1 MTKKQ
6 CGWLLCAG
14 PLIGLVTLPMA
25 LTAATFPLPIPTR
38 PTSFPLN
45 RASALGRPVLW
56 GSQTAV
62 PANAS
67 NLVEIAA
74 GENHTIGLRPDGLVV
89 VWGNNTFGEMN
100 VPPSLS
106 NVVSVAAGGRHC
118 AALTADGKVVAWGF
132 NDNGQSVVPA
142 GLSNVVAIAAGYQQ
156 TLALRQ
162 DGSLSVWGIQKTVPA
177 NLTNVVAI
185 AAGLSYSLALRDDGT
200 VTAWGSQ
207 TVVPAGLGGVV
218 ALAAG
223 YGHVVALRQD
233 GNLFSWGNNDGGQ
246 TNVPP
251 GALNEV
257 AVAAGEFHT
266 LALKQD
272 GTVLAWGNNSK
283 GQTNVPAG
291 LSSAVAIA
299 AGRSHSAALERIGP
313 PVASITPA
321 NPAAPVGTTAT
332 LTAAVGG
339 IGPIEY
345 QWFFEE
351 QPISFA
357 TNRILILPNVGLADA
372 GGYRVAVW
380 GVTGSSTSAVVT
392 LAVGFAPTVAESPVS
407 QLSFPGFPVAL
418 SVRAG
423 GTGPFT
429 FQWRKNA
436 SPLPAATGSNLLF
449 GAVQSSDQGPYD
461 VVVGSRFGAV
471 TSSVAQLTLLSFD
484 SVLDVAGLTWRMNGN
499 APWVPQT
506 LTTYD
511 GVSAARSGPI
521 GDSQHSALE
530 ATVIGPANVSFW
542 WRVSCEKDY
551 DFLRFRIDETEFTNL
566 TGKTDWQPVQFHLGP
581 GSHLLQWDYLK
592 DGSDWA
598 GLDAA
603 FLDRVVAVLAPTV
616 VVNPVDQS
624 VVAGTSLRLSAT
636 VVSGTPPFQ
645 YQWFFGGVPLD
656 GATGPVLDLGAVDL
670 PDTGDYTVRVS
681 NPAGEATS
689 TNAHLEVLRDPIISS
704 SPQHRTLQAGDTAV
718 FSVAATGAILPV
730 ETRRPADSRR
740 HQRHPDPDQRSTRSG
755 PASTPCRSSAPWPA
769 SKAQG
774 RFWP

>member
-313 PVASITPA
+313 PRRVHHPGQPGGAGRHYRHPHRRRGWDRPHRIPVVLRGAADLLCHQPDPDPPQRRPGRCRRLPGRRLGCDRFLDQRGGDARCRLRAYGGGVARQP
-321 NPAAPVGTTAT
+321 T
-332 LTAAVGG
+332 LV
-339 IGPIEY
+339 
-345 QWFFEE
+345 
-351 QPISFA
+351 S
-357 TNRILILPNVGLADA
+357 GLSRRPQCPRRRH
-372 GGYRVAVW
+372 G
-380 GVTGSSTSAVVT
+380 
-392 LAVGFAPTVAESPVS
+392 
-407 QLSFPGFPVAL
+407 AL
-418 SVRAG
+418 H
-423 GTGPFT
+423 
-429 FQWRKNA
+429 
-436 SPLPAATGSNLLF
+436 L
-449 GAVQSSDQGPYD
+449 
-461 VVVGSRFGAV
+461 
-471 TSSVAQLTLLSFD
+471 SVAQERLPPPRGHRQQPAL
-484 SVLDVAGLTWRMNGN
+484 WRR
-499 APWVPQT
+499 A
-506 LTTYD
+506 
-511 GVSAARSGPI
+511 I
-521 GDSQHSALE
+521 
-530 ATVIGPANVSFW
+530 
-542 WRVSCEKDY
+542 
-551 DFLRFRIDETEFTNL
+551 
-566 TGKTDWQPVQFHLGP
+566 LGP
-581 GSHLLQWDYLK
+581 G
-592 DGSDWA
+592 
-598 GLDAA
+598 
-603 FLDRVVAVLAPTV
+603 
-616 VVNPVDQS
+616 
-624 VVAGTSLRLSAT
+624 
-636 VVSGTPPFQ
+636 
-645 YQWFFGGVPLD
+645 
-656 GATGPVLDLGAVDL
+656 
-670 PDTGDYTVRVS
+670 
-681 NPAGEATS
+681 
-689 TNAHLEVLRDPIISS
+689 
-704 SPQHRTLQAGDTAV
+704 TL
-718 FSVAATGAILPV
+718 
-730 ETRRPADSRR
+730 
-740 HQRHPDPDQRSTRSG
+740 
-755 PASTPCRSSAPWPA
+755 
-769 SKAQG
+769 
-774 RFWP
+774 